1 LSYAGT
7 VIQGVTWTGGGRL
20 ASQALQFGVSLLLMR
35 LLLPEDFGLL
45 AMVVVFTGFATAM
58 SDMGLSAALVQR
70 ENLGLAHRDTAF
82 WVTLGLGAS
91 LTLLFVLGAPA
102 VGAFY
107 GSGELVRITRA
118 LAPIFVLTTIGN
130 VPLALLQREY
140 RFRRMAAADFAG
152 TLFGALVGVILA
164 LEGYGVWALVL
175 MQLSSALVTSCV
187 ALVLA
192 AWWPG
197 FHLQRAAFSDLFA
210 FGGGL
215 TGSRLLN
222 YWARQLDNL
231 LIGRFMSAATLGLY
245 SRAYALMLLPLSHL
259 MPAISRVLF
268 PVLSSIQA
276 DRHRVKGAYIRLV
289 RLLGLIV
296 FPVMLGLAATAD
308 NFVLVVFGQQ
318 WTEVVPLVQIL
329 APVGVVQILIS
340 PGGLIYTSQGRTDR
354 MFQWGVVASTTLM
367 VAIVIGVWLGSAEAV
382 AWSYLVANV
391 LLLYPAVK
399 VPGDLIGMSPG
410 SLFVGAMGPLAI
422 AVGMALTVWAAG
434 AYWMAGWSST
444 AALLSQVLLGIVLYV
459 APVLGLRLDVVN
471 DLRDLIRRRGEAA
484 AA

>member
-1 LSYAGT
+1 
-7 VIQGVTWTGGGRL
+7 
-20 ASQALQFGVSLLLMR
+20 
-35 LLLPEDFGLL
+35 
-45 AMVVVFTGFATAM
+45 
-58 SDMGLSAALVQR
+58 
-70 ENLGLAHRDTAF
+70 
-82 WVTLGLGAS
+82 
-91 LTLLFVLGAPA
+91 
-102 VGAFY
+102 
-107 GSGELVRITRA
+107 
-118 LAPIFVLTTIGN
+118 
-130 VPLALLQREY
+130 
-140 RFRRMAAADFAG
+140 
-152 TLFGALVGVILA
+152 VILA

-192 AWWPG
+192 GWRPE

-215 TGSRLLN
+215 TGFRLLN
-222 YWARQLDNL
+222 YWARQLDSL
-231 LIGRFMSAATLGLY
+231 LIGKFMSAATLGLY

-259 MPAISRVLF
+259 MPTISRVLF

-276 DRHRVKGAYIRLV
+276 DHDRVRRAYIRLV

-296 FPVMLGLAATAD
+296 FPAMLGLAATAD

-329 APVGVVQILIS
+329 APVGVVQVLIG
-340 PGGLIYTSQGRTDR
+340 PGGLIYKSQGRTDR

-382 AWSYLVANV
+382 AWSYLAANV

-399 VPGDLIGMSPG
+399 VPGDLIGMSPW
-410 SLFVGAMGPLAI
+410 SLFLAAMGPLAI
-422 AVGMALTVWAAG
+422 AAGMALTVWAAG

-471 DLRDLIRRRGEAA
+471 DLRDLIRRRGEAGA
-484 AA
+484 A